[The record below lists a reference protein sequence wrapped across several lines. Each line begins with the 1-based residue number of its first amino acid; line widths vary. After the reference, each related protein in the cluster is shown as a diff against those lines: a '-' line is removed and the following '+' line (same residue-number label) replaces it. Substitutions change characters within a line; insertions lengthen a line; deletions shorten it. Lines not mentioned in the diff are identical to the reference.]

1 MNDKV
6 QDRSAWL
13 KGGEVLVQREDDRPE
28 AIRVRMKAHED
39 SMRPLIK
46 FYEERGLLVTVSA
59 DGRPEEICE
68 LAVMALEEM

>member
-46 FYEERGLLVTVSA
+46 FYEERG
-59 DGRPEEICE
+59 CW
-68 LAVMALEEM
+68 